1 MGSFAISHDFDIDV
15 AGYWKIFLS
24 DEFSKEMFADLKM
37 RSYQI
42 LKKEDDGKR
51 FVRVQKLDPTSP
63 IPGFLTKILKSTEY
77 TEYDD
82 LVWETNTMKV
92 DIKPSMLSDRFDMKG
107 DYTVSPLDGG
117 KRCRRDFKGNVKV
130 SIPLIGG
137 RIETYMIDEMK
148 RNYDLAAATTRRW
161 IEKAKQNG

>member
-1 MGSFAISHDFDIDV
+1 
-15 AGYWKIFLS
+15 
-24 DEFSKEMFADLKM
+24 
-37 RSYQI
+37 
-42 LKKEDDGKR
+42 
-51 FVRVQKLDPTSP
+51 
-63 IPGFLTKILKSTEY
+63 
-77 TEYDD
+77 
-82 LVWETNTMKV
+82 
-92 DIKPSMLSDRFDMKG
+92 MLSDRFDMKG